1 MRTFK
6 ITIAWILVAF
16 CVGITGAVYL
26 QSQGAAV
33 AVGSLLS
40 LVLVSFLYDHRTSI
54 FSPGEAKAKKKDELT
69 GTAVAQGVAL
79 TRLAEGEVRTACQN
93 ELRTRFGN
101 PDPVSMTGEA

>member
-33 AVGSLLS
+33 AVGSLLP

-79 TRLAEGEVRTACQN
+79 TRLAEGEVRGSPN
-93 ELRTRFGN
+93 YSGN
-101 PDPVSMTGEA
+101 